1 MNMKIKSAHEIRRT
15 YIDFFVKKGHTEVP
29 SAPLVPRNDPTLL
42 FTSAGMVQFKDK
54 YIETDRLPYKRAV
67 SVQKCLRAGDLE
79 NVGKTLRHHTFFE
92 MLGNFSFGDYFKED
106 AILWAWEFAIE
117 ILGLPADNIYISIF
131 KDDEQ
136 AFKIWNTGVG
146 IPEARIF
153 RLGKSDNFWGPV
165 GETGICGPC
174 SELYYDTGEKNGCGS
189 TDCAPGCDCDRY
201 IEFWNLV
208 FPQYWLEKSGEY
220 TLLKKPGID
229 TGLGLERTAT
239 IVQGVEDN
247 FHTDLFRPIVR
258 RITDILPRS
267 AVETVADR
275 MGVNMIADHIR
286 ALTFTLAEGIYPSND
301 GRGYLIRRILRRALT
316 RMYMFGVEKP
326 CLYNIVDPVVEIM
339 KEDYSELDSSYA
351 EIKKIIHSEEESFF
365 RTIVSGRERF
375 LSIIEEVKG
384 KGGKRVDGDNV
395 FLLYDTYGFPIEL
408 MKTLAGAVGIEID
421 EKGFQTAMGKQKKK
435 ARESS
440 SFTAVQQDTVSMK
453 EISGGKNSLFTGYQ
467 NLADHA
473 LLRKFREIRKD
484 TLDSVNWKK
493 KEGVAYEFVF
503 EKTPFYAMTGGQEAD
518 GGSISFGS
526 VLFDVKDVFF
536 RNDDIIHLVEPADT
550 TEKIDMINLSK
561 REALLEVDKERRI
574 ATAANHTS
582 THLLHAAL
590 KEVLGEHITQA
601 GSLVSKDRFRFDFNH
616 FEAISPDKKREIE
629 NRINGWIRKSLSVK
643 TDIMSYKEAVETGA
657 TALFD
662 EKYGSEVRVVR
673 IADISAELCG
683 GTHLDSTGKIG
694 LFIIVRQS
702 SIAAG
707 VRRIEAVTGVAAL
720 EYVREYISGVEESAE
735 LLKTSRNEIVSKIR
749 SMVSEN
755 EELKKKVKELQCG
768 DIGNRMDQIIDSA
781 EKIDNI
787 TVATGRI
794 DVDTMP
800 ALRAQADLFRK
811 KVDSGVAVLSM
822 PPGEKLHFVIA
833 VTDDL
838 VEKGIEAN
846 NLVDRLKE
854 ISGGGGGGRK
864 YLAQLGTRNSGKEK
878 DVFAA
883 LPAIVRDILF

>member
-1 MNMKIKSAHEIRRT
+1 MKIKSAHAIRRA
-15 YIDFFVKKGHTEVP
+15 YIDFFAEKGHTEVP
-29 SAPLVPRNDPTLL
+29 SAPLVPRSDPTLL

-54 YIETDRLPYKRAV
+54 YLETDRLPYKRAV

-106 AILWAWEFAIE
+106 AILWAWEFVIE
-117 ILGLPADNIYISIF
+117 ILGLSADKIYISIF
-131 KDDEQ
+131 KDDEK
-136 AFKIWNTGVG
+136 AFQIWNTGVG
-146 IPEARIF
+146 IAEARIF

-189 TDCAPGCDCDRY
+189 PDCAPGCDCDRY

-220 TLLKKPGID
+220 KLLKKPGID

-247 FHTDLFRPIVR
+247 FHTDLFRPIVE
-258 RITDILPRS
+258 RITDILPRN
-267 AVETVADR
+267 AVEIVEDR

-286 ALTFTLAEGIYPSND
+286 ALTFTLAEGIYPSNE

-326 CLYNIVDPVVEIM
+326 CLYKIVDPVVEIM

-351 EIKKIIHSEEESFF
+351 EIKKVIHSEEESFF
-365 RTIVSGRERF
+365 RTLVSGRERF

-384 KGGKRVDGDNV
+384 KGGKWLDGDNV
-395 FLLYDTYGFPIEL
+395 FLLYDTYGFPLEL

-440 SFTAVQQDTVSMK
+440 SFTAFQQDTVSMK
-453 EISGGKNSLFTGYQ
+453 EVSSGKSSVFTGYQ
-467 NLADHA
+467 NLAEHA
-473 LLRKFREIRKD
+473 VLRKFREIRKD
-484 TLDSVNWKK
+484 TIESVNWKK
-493 KEGVAYEFVF
+493 KSVAYEFVF
-503 EKTPFYAMTGGQEAD
+503 EKTPFYAMTGGQEGD
-518 GGSISFGS
+518 GGCICFGS
-526 VLFDVKDVFF
+526 ALFDVKDVFF
-536 RNDDIIHLVEPADT
+536 RNDDIIHLVESVDT
-550 TEKIDMINLSK
+550 TEKIDMITLSK
-561 REALLEVDKERRI
+561 TQALLEVDKERRI

-582 THLLHAAL
+582 THLLQAAL

-616 FEAISPDKKREIE
+616 FEAISTDKKREIE
-629 NRINGWIRKSLSVK
+629 NRINGWIRESLSVK
-643 TDIMSYKEAVETGA
+643 TDVMSYKEAVETGA

-662 EKYGSEVRVVR
+662 EKYGNEVRVVR

-683 GTHLDSTGKIG
+683 GTHIDSTGKIG

-720 EYVREYISGVEESAE
+720 EYVREYISDVEESAE
-735 LLKTSRNEIVSKIR
+735 LLKTSRSEIVLKIH

-755 EELKKKVKELQCG
+755 EELKKRIKELQHG
-768 DIGNRMDQIIDSA
+768 DISNRMDQIIDSA
-781 EKIDNI
+781 EKIDDI
-787 TVATGRI
+787 TIATGRI

-864 YLAQLGTRNSGKEK
+864 YLAQLGTKNSEKEK

-883 LPAIVRDILF
+883 LSTIVRDILF